1 MKKNQQGFTLIE
13 LMIVIAIIGIL
24 AAVALPAY
32 QNYTARAA
40 FTEVVAAAG
49 TAKTAIDVCVQ
60 TGTPA
65 NCSTLTVAA
74 GWTAAPLVTSITLAA
89 VGSTPITGYTI
100 TTVPTDASVTGGK
113 AGIVTANTHVL
124 TGTVTSGTVTWVQGG
139 NCQTAGLC

>member
-49 TAKTAIDVCVQ
+49 TAKTAVDVCVQ
-60 TGTPA
+60 TGRPA
-65 NCSTLTVAA
+65 NCTSIVEPA
-74 GWTAAPLVTSITLAA
+74 GWSAAPLVTSVL
-89 VGSTPITGYTI
+89 ITGDSSAYII
-100 TTVPTDASVTGGK
+100 TALPTANVQ
-113 AGIVTANTHVL
+113 AGITIAETYTL
-124 TGTVTSGTVTWVQGG
+124 TGTPVSGTVTWVQGG
-139 NCQTAGLC
+139 GCLNAGLC